1 MTKAKAKPTIST
13 SNKDISNM
21 TVYACGG
28 CGVNIG
34 RAIKDLNIDVCFID
48 GSDSNMKGI
57 DQEKTFMVP
66 EMSGAGKKRGITHE
80 HFLPVAEDV
89 LIKFKPSTTLNV
101 VISSTSGGSGSVLSP
116 GIVKELISRNL
127 PVIVVAVDSR
137 SSVIELQNSVNT
149 LKTFRGVS
157 SVTKK
162 AVSVFY
168 IENNNRKEA
177 DQRAAQFIN
186 LLTVLTNKDKTEE
199 CDVTDLYNFIN
210 FDEVTDNRP
219 SVSFLE
225 VGQNEPVT
233 PEKGVAVAT
242 TILLT
247 TDRNASIHPVV
258 PEYLST
264 CIVTDPDYNLDDIR
278 IDNTLGRLT
287 KVIDNLEA
295 ELKQHSD
302 NKKVNKFADLD
313 VDDDIDESG
322 FVL

>member
-1 MTKAKAKPTIST
+1 MAKAKPSIST

-34 RAIKDLNIDVCFID
+34 RAIKDLNIDVCFVD

-57 DQEKTFMVP
+57 DQDKTFLVP
-66 EMSGAGKKRGITHE
+66 EMSGAGKKRSITHE

-89 LIKFKPSTTLNV
+89 LIKFKPSSTLNV
-101 VISSTSGGSGSVLSP
+101 VISSVSGGSGSVLSP
-116 GIVKELISRNL
+116 AIIKELISRDL
-127 PVIVVAVDSR
+127 PVIVVAIDSR

-157 SVTKK
+157 SVSKK
-162 AVSVFY
+162 TVSIFY
-168 IENNNRKEA
+168 IENTNRKEA

-186 LLTVLTNKDKTEE
+186 LLTVLTDKEKTEE

-210 FDEVTDNRP
+210 LDEVTDNKP
-219 SVSFLE
+219 SVAFLE

-233 PEKGVAVAT
+233 PEKGVVVAT
-242 TILLT
+242 TILVT
-247 TDRNASIHPVV
+247 SDRNATIHPVT

-264 CIVTDPDYNLDDIR
+264 CIVTDPDYKLDDIR

-287 KVIDNLEA
+287 KVIDKLEV

-302 NKKVNKFADLD
+302 NKKVNKFSDID
-313 VDDDIDESG
+313 VDEHTDEFG

>member
-1 MTKAKAKPTIST
+1 MAKAKPTLST
-13 SNKDISNM
+13 TNKDISNM

-34 RAIKDLNIDVCFID
+34 RAIKDLNIDVCFVD

-57 DQEKTFMVP
+57 DSDKTFLVP
-66 EMSGAGKKRGITHE
+66 EMSGAGKKRLITHE

-101 VISSTSGGSGSVLSP
+101 VISSVSGGSGSVAAP
-116 GIVKELISRNL
+116 AIVKELISRNL
-127 PVIVVAVDSR
+127 PVIVVAIDSR

-149 LKTFRGVS
+149 LKTYKGVS

-186 LLTVLTNKDKTEE
+186 LLTVLTDKDKTEE

-210 FDEVTDNRP
+210 FDEVTDNKP
-219 SVSFLE
+219 SVAFLE
-225 VGQNEPVT
+225 VGQNEPVN
-233 PEKGVAVAT
+233 PEKGVVVAS
-242 TILLT
+242 TILMT
-247 TDRNASIHPVV
+247 SDRNATIHPVI

-264 CIVTDPDYNLDDIR
+264 CIITDQDYKLDDIR

-287 KVIDNLEA
+287 KVIDKLET

-302 NKKVNKFADLD
+302 NKKVNKYADLD
-313 VDDDIDESG
+313 VDDEIDESG
-322 FVL
+322 FVV